1 MNVLYTLLYLQC
13 LSVCGNIRNI
23 QFERELK
30 PRQQTVSV
38 PEERRNTIIWEV
50 KELLDA
56 PQ

>member
-1 MNVLYTLLYLQC
+1 MNVPHILLNLQC
-13 LSVCGNIRNI
+13 LSGCGNILNI

-30 PRQQTVSV
+30 ARQQTVSV